1 MKKIIAI
8 ILSALLVT
16 FSLTGCYGLGC
27 LGNL

>member
-16 FSLTGCYGLGC
+16 FEPVLYTADSERLAG
-27 LGNL
+27 